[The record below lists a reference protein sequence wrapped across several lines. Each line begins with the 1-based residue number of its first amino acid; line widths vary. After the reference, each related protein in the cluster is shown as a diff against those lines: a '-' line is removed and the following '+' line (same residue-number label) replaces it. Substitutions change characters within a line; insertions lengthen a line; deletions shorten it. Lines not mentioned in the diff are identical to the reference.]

1 MELKYS
7 TFRSGYGLSTG
18 WNDFDGA
25 AVLPAYRGRDI
36 YRMMISKRKQ
46 DARKNGL
53 EELIIHA
60 VKNTS
65 APISEKIG
73 FRKVCEINFYS
84 YIVESWFYS

>member
-1 MELKYS
+1 
-7 TFRSGYGLSTG
+7 
-18 WNDFDGA
+18 
-25 AVLPAYRGRDI
+25 
-36 YRMMISKRKQ
+36 MMISKRKQ
-46 DARKNGL
+46 DAIKNGL

-84 YIVESWFYS
+84 YIVES